1 MSDLTDFLVLLLISN
16 RDYYAYELIG
26 DIEKLSDG
34 CISVNSNTVYT
45 ALYRLS
51 DSGCIREYS
60 VRVGR
65 KRTRVYY
72 SIEQPGMDQLFELY
86 KEYKKI
92 AAGVDN
98 ILNKLKITEESNDND
113 TKKY

>member
-72 SIEQPGMDQLFELY
+72 SIEQPGMDQLLELY
-86 KEYKKI
+86 KEYKRTKNGI
-92 AAGVDN
+92 DS
-98 ILNKLKITEESNDND
+98 IIDKLKITKERDSDE
-113 TKKY
+113 